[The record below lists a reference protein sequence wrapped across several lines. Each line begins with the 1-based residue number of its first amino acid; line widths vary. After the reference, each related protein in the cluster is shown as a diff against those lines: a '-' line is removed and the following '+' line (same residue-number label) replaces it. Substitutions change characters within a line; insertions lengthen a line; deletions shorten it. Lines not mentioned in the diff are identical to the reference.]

1 MTLRCSY
8 IDTPLGEAI
17 IMAEENRVVKFYFS
31 GPPHFPG
38 HGTDR
43 RHEVDSP
50 LLEEAKH
57 QIEEYFLKK
66 RQSFRI
72 PTNPKGTDFQH
83 RVWETLE
90 EIPYGE
96 TLSYQE
102 IAFRVGK
109 GKNYARAVASA
120 IAQNPVMILIP
131 CHRVIG
137 TDGSLTGYAGGLDR
151 KKALLE
157 LEGRTRQGIGSSFLS
172 A

>member
-1 MTLRCSY
+1 MTLRSRY

-17 IMAEENRVVKFYFS
+17 IMAEENRVVEFYFA
-31 GPPHFPG
+31 GHRHAPG

-43 RHEVDSP
+43 RHAADSP
-50 LLEEAKH
+50 VLEEAKH

-83 RVWETLE
+83 CVWETLK

-102 IAFRVGK
+102 IAFRIGK
-109 GKNYARAVASA
+109 ARNYARAVASA
-120 IAQNPVMILIP
+120 ISRNPVMIFIP
-131 CHRVIG
+131 CHRIIG
-137 TDGSLTGYAGGLDR
+137 ADGSLTGYAGGLDR

-157 LEGRTRQGIGSSFLS
+157 LERRTRQEAGSPFLS
-172 A
+172 S